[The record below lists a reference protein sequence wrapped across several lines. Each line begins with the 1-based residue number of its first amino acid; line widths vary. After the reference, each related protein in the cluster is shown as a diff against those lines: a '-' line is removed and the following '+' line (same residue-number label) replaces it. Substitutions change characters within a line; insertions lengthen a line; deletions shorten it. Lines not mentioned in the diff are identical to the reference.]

1 MSKCTLSSEK
11 LWQLEAACQIIF
23 ACFSSFRYGS
33 ISSTKQKPD
42 GNCPLK
48 LLLKVEQNENFPLL
62 EESNDKLP
70 MKMAI
75 GDYILSLRGIAVSKR
90 FDGKTLLHLHFLA
103 VPMPASCVNK
113 T

>member
-42 GNCPLK
+42 GNCPLQ
-48 LLLKVEQNENFPLL
+48 LHLKVEQNENFPLL

-70 MKMAI
+70 MKI
-75 GDYILSLRGIAVSKR
+75 KFVIILCHSV
-90 FDGKTLLHLHFLA
+90 
-103 VPMPASCVNK
+103 ASP
-113 T
+113 